1 MVLFRWFGISCFEI
15 GDSATVVTDPH
26 DGESVGLRK
35 PQIEGDIVLVTH
47 QHFDHASGKEIV
59 SKKGTETLETSGKQ
73 KLMGV
78 EVQGIRYYR
87 EEAGENI
94 FYKFKLNGF
103 KICHLG
109 DLGYDLSDEE
119 VNKIKPV
126 DIALVPVGGTGGD
139 EGREAV
145 QAVEELEPKI
155 VIPHHYMVEGMTV
168 SLSSDEEFLQLGK
181 NKGWGI
187 EEKREAKIGK
197 LPKKRKIIKLNCQ
210 TT

>member
-1 MVLFRWFGISCFEI
+1 MVSFRWFGISCFEI
-15 GDSATVVTDPH
+15 RDSATVVTDPH

-35 PQIEGDIVLVTH
+35 PQIKGDIVLVTH
-47 QHFDHASGKEIV
+47 RHFDHASGKEIV
-59 SKKGTETLETSGKQ
+59 SKKGAETVETSGKQ
-73 KLMGV
+73 KLWGV
-78 EVQGIRYYR
+78 EVQGIWYYR

-126 DIALVPVGGTGGD
+126 DIVLVPVGGTGGG
-139 EGREAV
+139 EGRKAV

-155 VIPHHYMVEGMTV
+155 AIPHHYMVEGMTV
-168 SLSSDEEFLQLGK
+168 TPSTDEDFLQLAK
-181 NKGWGI
+181 NEG
-187 EEKREAKIGK
+187 
-197 LPKKRKIIKLNCQ
+197 
-210 TT
+210 